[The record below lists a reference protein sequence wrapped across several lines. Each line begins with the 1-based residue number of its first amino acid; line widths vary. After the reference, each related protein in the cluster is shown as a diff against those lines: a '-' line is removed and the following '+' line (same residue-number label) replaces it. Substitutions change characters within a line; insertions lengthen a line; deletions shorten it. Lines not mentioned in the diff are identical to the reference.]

1 LIVGEIVPVA
11 LMIPLVLPLVQGG
24 WRAGLAMWSL
34 PVLAIAILTAVL
46 APRARR
52 REGDALVAA
61 IPWLPDWN
69 DPLVWRLG
77 FILASVN
84 RCISAPIPSCRVSW
98 PTPAIPI

>member
-1 LIVGEIVPVA
+1 MASPIGRNADNGRPLRSHAAPPATEI
-11 LMIPLVLPLVQGG
+11 
-24 WRAGLAMWSL
+24 
-34 PVLAIAILTAVL
+34 AIAILTAVL